1 MHKSKAKNE
10 YENGAK
16 IWGWW
21 LSLAMVKL
29 HEIKSLEDNY
39 MQLKTIGRTWTKIKY
54 VRSQIKNP
62 NF

>member
-39 MQLKTIGRTWTKIKY
+39 RC
-54 VRSQIKNP
+54 N
-62 NF
+62 